1 MNFFGVG
8 PAEAGLVFVIALI
21 VVGPQRFPEIM
32 RQAGRWYRVAR
43 AYSNEVMQDVRSAV
57 DDIEREVKA
66 ETGDLRAIR
75 EFADIGKDLKA
86 AQKDAEEIGREADG
100 VLRDRPATPSVSP
113 SVTKPLTA
121 DEAKRSIRPSQ
132 RSTPAVSTPGAGDAE
147 GVPPIELVEQAR
159 ETPEAEAAATPS
171 TPSTHAPTTS
181 NFDPFSKKPAKKG
194 PLLIPREAAPTEAD
208 ERTE

>member
-57 DDIEREVKA
+57 DDIEREVRA
-66 ETGDLRAIR
+66 ETDDLQSVR
-75 EFADIGKDLKA
+75 EFADLGADLKA
-86 AQKDAEEIGREADG
+86 AQKDVEGIGREADG
-100 VLRDRPATPSVSP
+100 VLRDRPTASPNATSP
-113 SVTKPLTA
+113 QTA
-121 DEAKRSIRPSQ
+121 EEAKRSLRPSQ
-132 RSTPAVSTPGAGDAE
+132 RAGATAAGTDDTEA
-147 GVPPIELVEQAR
+147 VPPIEQAA
-159 ETPEAEAAATPS
+159 EPTTTPTTPTAPTAKPAEARAPAA
-171 TPSTHAPTTS
+171 S

-194 PLLIPREAAPTEAD
+194 PVLIPRESATTEGD
-208 ERTE
+208 ERTP

>member
-66 ETGDLRAIR
+66 ETDDLKSVR
-75 EFADIGKDLKA
+75 EFADLGADLKA
-86 AQKDAEEIGREADG
+86 AQQDAEEIGRDTDS
-100 VLRDRPATPSVSP
+100 VLRDRPAASTNVTSP
-113 SVTKPLTA
+113 QTA
-121 DEAKRSIRPSQ
+121 DEAKRSLRPSQ
-132 RSTPAVSTPGAGDAE
+132 RGTAAPAASNGDAE
-147 GVPPIELVEQAR
+147 AVPPIERAAQPSDESA
-159 ETPEAEAAATPS
+159 PEAAAKAPAAPETP
-171 TPSTHAPTTS
+171 APATS

-194 PLLIPREAAPTEAD
+194 PVLIPRESTTTEGD
-208 ERTE
+208 ERTS

>member
-66 ETGDLRAIR
+66 ETDDLKSVR
-75 EFADIGKDLKA
+75 EFADLGADLKA
-86 AQKDAEEIGREADG
+86 AQKDAEDIGREADN
-100 VLRDRPATPSVSP
+100 VLRDRPAASPNATTPQ
-113 SVTKPLTA
+113 TA
-121 DEAKRSIRPSQ
+121 EEAKRSLRPSQ
-132 RSTPAVSTPGAGDAE
+132 RGTATPAASNRDAE
-147 GVPPIELVEQAR
+147 AVPPIEQAAQPLA
-159 ETPEAEAAATPS
+159 ESASEPAAQATEAP
-171 TPSTHAPTTS
+171 APATS

-194 PLLIPREAAPTEAD
+194 PVLIRRESATTEGD
-208 ERTE
+208 ERTS